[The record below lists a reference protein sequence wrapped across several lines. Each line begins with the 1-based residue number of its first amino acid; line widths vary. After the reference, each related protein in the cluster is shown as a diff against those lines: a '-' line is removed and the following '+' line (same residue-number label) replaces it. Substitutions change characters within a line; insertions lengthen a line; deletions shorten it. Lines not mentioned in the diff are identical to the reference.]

1 MRLRDWKTNSGTF
14 AIVTGA
20 SSGMGAEYSRQL
32 AHIGYN
38 VLIVSNQ
45 EKEGRDTAARIAK
58 EVNCTDA
65 TDLVM
70 QERYPADF
78 SKKQLSGKQCI
89 ISIYRDLAKPDAAQE
104 LFDWCQKNSIEAD
117 VLVNNAGIFFFE
129 DVTSSST
136 AKIETILNLHI
147 KTVTMLCRLFGEQ
160 MKKRFKEDG
169 RRKYIINM
177 SSISVYTPY
186 CGIALYSATKSFIRS
201 FSLAFYLEMKHSG
214 VNVTV
219 VCPGAVATSLYNLK
233 SSLMKIGVGI
243 GVISKVPKVVK
254 HALSAAYRGKRE
266 CVPAAIDHIFKPL
279 FAMLPAGIKFYIR
292 EKLKLGE

>member
-1 MRLRDWKTNSGTF
+1 MRLRDWKTNSGAF

-38 VLIVSNQ
+38 ILIVSNQ
-45 EKEGRDTAARIAK
+45 EREGRETARRIAE
-58 EVNCTDA
+58 EVHCTDA
-65 TDLVM
+65 SDSM
-70 QERYPADF
+70 EHIP
-78 SKKQLSGKQCI
+78 GNQCI
-89 ISIYRDLAKPDAAQE
+89 IAIERDLAKPEAAQE
-104 LFDWCQKNSIEAD
+104 LFEWCIKNSIEAD
-117 VLVNNAGIFFFE
+117 ILVNNAGIFFFE

-136 AKIETILNLHI
+136 AKIETMLNLHI

-186 CGIALYSATKSFIRS
+186 CGIALYTATKSFIRS

-243 GVISKVPKVVK
+243 GVISKVPKVVR

-266 CVPAAIDHIFKPL
+266 CVPAAVDHIFKPL